1 VYQFKS
7 KNLAGKCST
16 RESTLY
22 SCDDVISGHVVL
34 IGAEETCLVFEGGNQ
49 SFGRPK
55 GECVI
60 ALT

>member
-1 VYQFKS
+1 M
-7 KNLAGKCST
+7 
-16 RESTLY
+16 
-22 SCDDVISGHVVL
+22 ISGHVVL

-60 ALT
+60 ALTWIVEIQMCSDVLHQVV